1 MHTVFRFLR
10 QLLLTVLLLALLTL
24 VAAGGYFA
32 VTGHKLYESAIQVT
46 PIDTLYSSIS
56 SREGFVPY
64 AQLPQTY
71 INAVIS
77 AEDSRFTH
85 HKGVDPVSIAR
96 ALVTD
101 LRTGSFAEGGST
113 ITQQLAKNTLFT
125 QEKHLARKAAEMFA
139 ALAIE
144 KQYNKEQ
151 IFEMY
156 VNTIYFG
163 SGHYGIGEA
172 AQGYFGKT
180 PLQLTDAEAVMLAGL
195 PNAPSAYSPNSSPD
209 LAVKRMQVV
218 LNRMVGCK
226 KLTREQADALAAEAV
241 TLKFLPFSGTQK
253 APRNGKWTRCAVLF
267 YGIWFGKGGIMLS
280 RRRDLRRSLPVI
292 LSYQRIS
299 AKVLCIRESFMN
311 PDVSY
316 SGAFMLSTMLI
327 FFTCRRMTKQT
338 ASVNSM
344 VSATLSR

>member
-10 QLLLTVLLLALLTL
+10 QLLLTVLLLALLVL

-77 AEDSRFTH
+77 AEDSSFTH

-113 ITQQLAKNTLFT
+113 ITQQLAKNELFT
-125 QEKHLARKAAEMFA
+125 QDKHLARKAAEMLA
-139 ALAIE
+139 AFDLE
-144 KQYNKEQ
+144 KTYSKQQ

-156 VNTIYFG
+156 ANTIYFG
-163 SGHYGIGEA
+163 SGYYGIAEA
-172 AQGYFGKT
+172 AEGYFGKE
-180 PLQLTDAEAVMLAGL
+180 PAQLTDAEAIYLAGM
-195 PNAPSAYSPNSSPD
+195 PNAPSTYASSPE
-209 LAVKRMQVV
+209 LAFKRMQVV
-218 LNRMVGCK
+218 LKRMVKCRV
-226 KLTREQADALAAEAV
+226 LTQQQADAIAADAENLTV
-241 TLKFLPFSGTQK
+241 
-253 APRNGKWTRCAVLF
+253 
-267 YGIWFGKGGIMLS
+267 
-280 RRRDLRRSLPVI
+280 
-292 LSYQRIS
+292 
-299 AKVLCIRESFMN
+299 
-311 PDVSY
+311 
-316 SGAFMLSTMLI
+316 
-327 FFTCRRMTKQT
+327 
-338 ASVNSM
+338 
-344 VSATLSR
+344 

>member
-1 MHTVFRFLR
+1 MKVLR
-10 QLLLTVLLLALLTL
+10 MVRNLVLLVLGVILCAILALAFLGWQMYTQAL
-24 VAAGGYFA
+24 EATPLDQKVKQVRAQESYTTFA
-32 VTGHKLYESAIQVT
+32 E
-46 PIDTLYSSIS
+46 
-56 SREGFVPY
+56 
-64 AQLPQTY
+64 LPETY
-71 INAVIS
+71 VDAVIA
-77 AEDSRFTH
+77 AEDHRFYQH
-85 HKGVDPVSIAR
+85 NGIDVIAIGR
-96 ALVTD
+96 AVVND
-101 LRTGSFAEGGST
+101 IKAMSFVEGGST

-241 TLKFLPFSGTQK
+241 TLQFLP
-253 APRNGKWTRCAVLF
+253 
-267 YGIWFGKGGIMLS
+267 
-280 RRRDLRRSLPVI
+280 
-292 LSYQRIS
+292 
-299 AKVLCIRESFMN
+299 
-311 PDVSY
+311 
-316 SGAFMLSTMLI
+316 
-327 FFTCRRMTKQT
+327 
-338 ASVNSM
+338 AS
-344 VSATLSR
+344 

>member
-1 MHTVFRFLR
+1 MTLVKPAKIVYDTVTQSFGPPPGKEHTMHTVFRFLR
-10 QLLLTVLLLALLTL
+10 QLLLTVLLLALLVL

-241 TLKFLPFSGTQK
+241 TLQFLP
-253 APRNGKWTRCAVLF
+253 
-267 YGIWFGKGGIMLS
+267 
-280 RRRDLRRSLPVI
+280 
-292 LSYQRIS
+292 
-299 AKVLCIRESFMN
+299 
-311 PDVSY
+311 
-316 SGAFMLSTMLI
+316 
-327 FFTCRRMTKQT
+327 
-338 ASVNSM
+338 AS
-344 VSATLSR
+344 

>member
-10 QLLLTVLLLALLTL
+10 QLLLTVLLLALLVL

-113 ITQQLAKNTLFT
+113 ITQQLAILVSIISI
-125 QEKHLARKAAEMFA
+125 LLSRSAIRAAEMFA

-241 TLKFLPFSGTQK
+241 TLQFLP
-253 APRNGKWTRCAVLF
+253 
-267 YGIWFGKGGIMLS
+267 
-280 RRRDLRRSLPVI
+280 
-292 LSYQRIS
+292 
-299 AKVLCIRESFMN
+299 
-311 PDVSY
+311 
-316 SGAFMLSTMLI
+316 
-327 FFTCRRMTKQT
+327 
-338 ASVNSM
+338 AS
-344 VSATLSR
+344 

>member
-46 PIDTLYSSIS
+46 PLDTLYSSIS

-77 AEDSRFTH
+77 AEDSRFTR

-241 TLKFLPFSGTQK
+241 TLQFLP
-253 APRNGKWTRCAVLF
+253 
-267 YGIWFGKGGIMLS
+267 
-280 RRRDLRRSLPVI
+280 
-292 LSYQRIS
+292 
-299 AKVLCIRESFMN
+299 
-311 PDVSY
+311 
-316 SGAFMLSTMLI
+316 
-327 FFTCRRMTKQT
+327 
-338 ASVNSM
+338 AS
-344 VSATLSR
+344 

>member
-10 QLLLTVLLLALLTL
+10 QLLLTVLLLALLVL

-113 ITQQLAKNTLFT
+113 MFT

-241 TLKFLPFSGTQK
+241 TLQFLP
-253 APRNGKWTRCAVLF
+253 
-267 YGIWFGKGGIMLS
+267 
-280 RRRDLRRSLPVI
+280 
-292 LSYQRIS
+292 
-299 AKVLCIRESFMN
+299 
-311 PDVSY
+311 
-316 SGAFMLSTMLI
+316 
-327 FFTCRRMTKQT
+327 
-338 ASVNSM
+338 AS
-344 VSATLSR
+344 

>member
-10 QLLLTVLLLALLTL
+10 QLLLTVLLLALLVL

-85 HKGVDPVSIAR
+85 HKGVDPVAIAR

-113 ITQQLAKNTLFT
+113 ITQQLAKNALFT
-125 QEKHLARKAAEMFA
+125 QEKRLTRKAAEVFA
-139 ALAIE
+139 AIDME
-144 KQYNKEQ
+144 KAYSKQQ

-156 VNTIYFG
+156 ANTIYFG
-163 SGHYGIGEA
+163 NGCYGIEEA
-172 AQGYFGKT
+172 AEGYFGKT
-180 PLQLTDAEAVMLAGL
+180 AAELTDAEAVYLAGL
-195 PNAPSAYSPNSSPD
+195 PNAPSAYASSPERA
-209 LAVKRMQVV
+209 LKRAQVV
-218 LNRMVGCK
+218 LKRMVKCRVF
-226 KLTREQADALAAEAV
+226 TQQQADEVAAEVAA
-241 TLKFLPFSGTQK
+241 LP
-253 APRNGKWTRCAVLF
+253 
-267 YGIWFGKGGIMLS
+267 
-280 RRRDLRRSLPVI
+280 I
-292 LSYQRIS
+292 LQ
-299 AKVLCIRESFMN
+299 
-311 PDVSY
+311 
-316 SGAFMLSTMLI
+316 
-327 FFTCRRMTKQT
+327 
-338 ASVNSM
+338 
-344 VSATLSR
+344 

>member
-1 MHTVFRFLR
+1 MSDYLKSYRVCIKTHSPLYIGSGLEYTKKEYVIQGGTVGIVNL
-10 QLLLTVLLLALLTL
+10 QKLSVLIYKKGLFES
-24 VAAGGYFA
+24 YSDFM
-32 VTGHKLYESAIQVT
+32 TGSNKDLYGWLIQ
-46 PIDTLYSSIS
+46 
-56 SREGFVPY
+56 
-64 AQLPQTY
+64 
-71 INAVIS
+71 N
-77 AEDSRFTH
+77 RFT
-85 HKGVDPVSIAR
+85 KEEIDS
-96 ALVTD
+96 VTD
-101 LRTGSFAEGGST
+101 YSFSGNNVNLDKQHGM
-113 ITQQLAKNTLFT
+113 
-125 QEKHLARKAAEMFA
+125 HLARKAAEMFA

-241 TLKFLPFSGTQK
+241 TLQFLP
-253 APRNGKWTRCAVLF
+253 
-267 YGIWFGKGGIMLS
+267 
-280 RRRDLRRSLPVI
+280 
-292 LSYQRIS
+292 
-299 AKVLCIRESFMN
+299 
-311 PDVSY
+311 
-316 SGAFMLSTMLI
+316 
-327 FFTCRRMTKQT
+327 
-338 ASVNSM
+338 AS
-344 VSATLSR
+344 

>member
-163 SGHYGIGEA
+163 SGHYG
-172 AQGYFGKT
+172 KT

-241 TLKFLPFSGTQK
+241 TLQFLP
-253 APRNGKWTRCAVLF
+253 
-267 YGIWFGKGGIMLS
+267 
-280 RRRDLRRSLPVI
+280 
-292 LSYQRIS
+292 
-299 AKVLCIRESFMN
+299 
-311 PDVSY
+311 
-316 SGAFMLSTMLI
+316 
-327 FFTCRRMTKQT
+327 
-338 ASVNSM
+338 AS
-344 VSATLSR
+344 

>member
-10 QLLLTVLLLALLTL
+10 QLLLTVLLLALLVL

-113 ITQQLAKNTLFT
+113 ITQQLAKNELFT
-125 QEKHLARKAAEMFA
+125 QEKQMARKAAEMFA
-139 ALAIE
+139 ARDIE
-144 KQYNKEQ
+144 DYYSKQQ

-156 VNTIYFG
+156 AGSCYFG
-163 SGHYGIGEA
+163 NQWSGVAQA
-172 AQGYFGKT
+172 AQGYFGKPT
-180 PLQLTDAEAVMLAGL
+180 RELTRAECVVLAGL
-195 PNAPSAYSPNSSPD
+195 PNAPSVYAANGE
-209 LAVKRMQVV
+209 LARRRALVVVERME
-218 LNRMVGCK
+218 RAK
-226 KLTREQADALAAEAV
+226 KLTHTQALE
-241 TLKFLPFSGTQK
+241 L
-253 APRNGKWTRCAVLF
+253 
-267 YGIWFGKGGIMLS
+267 
-280 RRRDLRRSLPVI
+280 RD
-292 LSYQRIS
+292 
-299 AKVLCIRESFMN
+299 E
-311 PDVSY
+311 
-316 SGAFMLSTMLI
+316 
-327 FFTCRRMTKQT
+327 
-338 ASVNSM
+338 
-344 VSATLSR
+344 VSALPLW

>member
-10 QLLLTVLLLALLTL
+10 QLLLTVLLLALLVL

-113 ITQQLAKNTLFT
+113 ITQQLAKNLYFS
-125 QEKHLARKAAEMFA
+125 QEKTMSRKAAEVFL
-139 ALAIE
+139 ALEIE
-144 KQYNKEQ
+144 QKYTKDE
-151 IFEMY
+151 ILELY
-156 VNTIYFG
+156 VNSIYFG
-163 SGHYGIGEA
+163 DGYYSVGEA
-172 AQGYFGKT
+172 SEGYFGKPASEMNDYECT
-180 PLQLTDAEAVMLAGL
+180 LLAGV
-195 PNAPSAYSPNSSPD
+195 PNAPSKYAPSKN
-209 LAVKRMQVV
+209 L
-218 LNRMVGCK
+218 
-226 KLTREQADALAAEAV
+226 ALAEKRQQKVISRMEACGYI
-241 TLKFLPFSGTQK
+241 KNQK
-253 APRNGKWTRCAVLF
+253 ITSVVDRK
-267 YGIWFGKGGIMLS
+267 KS
-280 RRRDLRRSLPVI
+280 
-292 LSYQRIS
+292 
-299 AKVLCIRESFMN
+299 
-311 PDVSY
+311 VSV
-316 SGAFMLSTMLI
+316 
-327 FFTCRRMTKQT
+327 K
-338 ASVNSM
+338 
-344 VSATLSR
+344 

>member
-10 QLLLTVLLLALLTL
+10 QLLLTVLLLALLVL

-113 ITQQLAKNTLFT
+113 ITQQLAKNLYFT
-125 QEKHLARKAAEMFA
+125 QEKELTRKVAEMFMA
-139 ALAIE
+139 FHLEAN
-144 KQYNKEQ
+144 YTKEE
-151 IFEMY
+151 IFELY
-156 VNTIYFG
+156 VNSIYFG
-163 SGHYGIGEA
+163 SGCYDVA
-172 AQGYFGKT
+172 SASQTYFGVS
-180 PLQLTDAEAVMLAGL
+180 PSQMTDDQCTLLAGV
-195 PNAPSAYSPNSSPD
+195 PNAPSIYAPTVNPE
-209 LAVKRMQVV
+209 LCAQRQRHV
-218 LNRMVGCK
+218 LDSMVEAGY
-226 KLTREQADALAAEAV
+226 LTQAQADAVLEEGGAMAA
-241 TLKFLPFSGTQK
+241 
-253 APRNGKWTRCAVLF
+253 
-267 YGIWFGKGGIMLS
+267 
-280 RRRDLRRSLPVI
+280 
-292 LSYQRIS
+292 
-299 AKVLCIRESFMN
+299 
-311 PDVSY
+311 
-316 SGAFMLSTMLI
+316 
-327 FFTCRRMTKQT
+327 
-338 ASVNSM
+338 
-344 VSATLSR
+344 

>member
-10 QLLLTVLLLALLTL
+10 QLLLTVLLLALLAL

-113 ITQQLAKNTLFT
+113 ITQ
-125 QEKHLARKAAEMFA
+125 HLARKAAEMFA

-241 TLKFLPFSGTQK
+241 TLQFLP
-253 APRNGKWTRCAVLF
+253 
-267 YGIWFGKGGIMLS
+267 
-280 RRRDLRRSLPVI
+280 
-292 LSYQRIS
+292 
-299 AKVLCIRESFMN
+299 
-311 PDVSY
+311 
-316 SGAFMLSTMLI
+316 
-327 FFTCRRMTKQT
+327 
-338 ASVNSM
+338 AS
-344 VSATLSR
+344 

>member
-113 ITQQLAKNTLFT
+113 ITQQLAKNVYFT
-125 QEKHLARKAAEMFA
+125 QEKRMARKAAEVFA
-139 ALAIE
+139 ALDIE
-144 KQYNKEQ
+144 KHYSKQE

-163 SGHYGIGEA
+163 NGCYGVAEA
-172 AQGYFGKT
+172 AEGYFKT
-180 PLQLTDAEAVMLAGL
+180 DAASLTDAQAVVLAGL
-195 PNAPSAYSPNSSPD
+195 PQAPSVYASSPA
-209 LAVKRMQVV
+209 LAHKRARVV
-218 LNRMVGCK
+218 LQRMVDCH
-226 KLTREQADALAAEAV
+226 KLTQDAAAQLSAETDV
-241 TLKFLPFSGTQK
+241 IPFI
-253 APRNGKWTRCAVLF
+253 TRSIA
-267 YGIWFGKGGIMLS
+267 
-280 RRRDLRRSLPVI
+280 
-292 LSYQRIS
+292 
-299 AKVLCIRESFMN
+299 
-311 PDVSY
+311 
-316 SGAFMLSTMLI
+316 
-327 FFTCRRMTKQT
+327 
-338 ASVNSM
+338 
-344 VSATLSR
+344 

>member
-10 QLLLTVLLLALLTL
+10 QLLLTVLLLALLVL
-24 VAAGGYFA
+24 VAAAG
-32 VTGHKLYESAIQVT
+32 
-46 PIDTLYSSIS
+46 TLPSQATNSMRAP
-56 SREGFVPY
+56 SRSPPLIPCTAAFRPAKGFVPY

-125 QEKHLARKAAEMFA
+125 QEKHLAHKAAEMFA

-226 KLTREQADALAAEAV
+226 
-241 TLKFLPFSGTQK
+241 S
-253 APRNGKWTRCAVLF
+253 
-267 YGIWFGKGGIMLS
+267 
-280 RRRDLRRSLPVI
+280 
-292 LSYQRIS
+292 
-299 AKVLCIRESFMN
+299 
-311 PDVSY
+311 
-316 SGAFMLSTMLI
+316 
-327 FFTCRRMTKQT
+327 
-338 ASVNSM
+338 
-344 VSATLSR
+344 

>member
-1 MHTVFRFLR
+1 MAATRCRALRIPVKSITLLDFPAGPTAYTGTNSCSGHKTAKSAPYNKTGMSLVKPAKIVYDTVTQSFGPPPGKEHTMHTVFRFLR

-241 TLKFLPFSGTQK
+241 TLQFLP
-253 APRNGKWTRCAVLF
+253 
-267 YGIWFGKGGIMLS
+267 
-280 RRRDLRRSLPVI
+280 
-292 LSYQRIS
+292 
-299 AKVLCIRESFMN
+299 
-311 PDVSY
+311 
-316 SGAFMLSTMLI
+316 
-327 FFTCRRMTKQT
+327 
-338 ASVNSM
+338 AS
-344 VSATLSR
+344 

>member
-1 MHTVFRFLR
+1 M
-10 QLLLTVLLLALLTL
+10 
-24 VAAGGYFA
+24 
-32 VTGHKLYESAIQVT
+32 
-46 PIDTLYSSIS
+46 
-56 SREGFVPY
+56 
-64 AQLPQTY
+64 
-71 INAVIS
+71 IS

-163 SGHYGIGEA
+163 SGHYASAKPRRLLWQNA
-172 AQGYFGKT
+172 AAAHRRRSR
-180 PLQLTDAEAVMLAGL
+180 DAGGPA
-195 PNAPSAYSPNSSPD
+195 NAPSAYSPNSSPD

-241 TLKFLPFSGTQK
+241 TLQFLP
-253 APRNGKWTRCAVLF
+253 
-267 YGIWFGKGGIMLS
+267 
-280 RRRDLRRSLPVI
+280 
-292 LSYQRIS
+292 
-299 AKVLCIRESFMN
+299 
-311 PDVSY
+311 
-316 SGAFMLSTMLI
+316 
-327 FFTCRRMTKQT
+327 
-338 ASVNSM
+338 AS
-344 VSATLSR
+344 

>member
-10 QLLLTVLLLALLTL
+10 QLLLTVLLLALLAL

-113 ITQQLAKNTLFT
+113 ITQQ
-125 QEKHLARKAAEMFA
+125 LARKAAEMFA

-241 TLKFLPFSGTQK
+241 TLQFLP
-253 APRNGKWTRCAVLF
+253 
-267 YGIWFGKGGIMLS
+267 
-280 RRRDLRRSLPVI
+280 
-292 LSYQRIS
+292 
-299 AKVLCIRESFMN
+299 
-311 PDVSY
+311 
-316 SGAFMLSTMLI
+316 
-327 FFTCRRMTKQT
+327 
-338 ASVNSM
+338 AS
-344 VSATLSR
+344 

>member
-1 MHTVFRFLR
+1 MLKRFVKR
-10 QLLLTVLLLALLTL
+10 LLSCLLLAALFVLVVIGGTL
-24 VAAGGYFA
+24 GVQGWRLYRATAAQKPIAG
-32 VTGHKLYESAIQVT
+32 LYDE
-46 PIDTLYSSIS
+46 IS
-56 SREGFVPY
+56 SRPGF
-64 AQLPQTY
+64 ASCDQLPQTY

-241 TLKFLPFSGTQK
+241 TLQFLP
-253 APRNGKWTRCAVLF
+253 
-267 YGIWFGKGGIMLS
+267 
-280 RRRDLRRSLPVI
+280 
-292 LSYQRIS
+292 
-299 AKVLCIRESFMN
+299 
-311 PDVSY
+311 
-316 SGAFMLSTMLI
+316 
-327 FFTCRRMTKQT
+327 
-338 ASVNSM
+338 AS
-344 VSATLSR
+344 

>member
-10 QLLLTVLLLALLTL
+10 QLLLTVLLLALLVL

-113 ITQQLAKNTLFT
+113 ITQQLAKNLYFT
-125 QEKHLARKAAEMFA
+125 QEKRLTRKMAEMFMA
-139 ALAIE
+139 FHIE
-144 KQYNKEQ
+144 ANYTKEE
-151 IFEMY
+151 IFELY
-156 VNTIYFG
+156 VNSIYFG
-163 SGHYGIGEA
+163 SGCYDVA
-172 AQGYFGKT
+172 SASQAYFGVE
-180 PLQLTDAEAVMLAGL
+180 PSQMDANQCTLLAGI
-195 PNAPSAYSPNSSPD
+195 PNAPSVYDLNVNPD
-209 LAVKRMQVV
+209 LATQRQRQV
-218 LNRMVGCK
+218 LTLMVEHQY
-226 KLTREQADALAAEAV
+226 LTADQASAIQPAA
-241 TLKFLPFSGTQK
+241 
-253 APRNGKWTRCAVLF
+253 
-267 YGIWFGKGGIMLS
+267 
-280 RRRDLRRSLPVI
+280 
-292 LSYQRIS
+292 
-299 AKVLCIRESFMN
+299 
-311 PDVSY
+311 
-316 SGAFMLSTMLI
+316 
-327 FFTCRRMTKQT
+327 
-338 ASVNSM
+338 
-344 VSATLSR
+344 